1 MKSLSDISEYVNISI
16 DNAFRK
22 QNYSSSFFSD
32 LTNSEI
38 DKTIVSKFIV
48 SSLGIA
54 IKHQIDELDIYLMKG
69 EYYSVI
75 EESYSWMGE
84 ERIKNFR
91 EFLNNIL
98 EDAKKYAGKKRGRKP
113 GSKRKAA
120 TADK

>member
-32 LTNSEI
+32 LTKSEI
-38 DKTIVSKFIV
+38 DKTTVSKFIV